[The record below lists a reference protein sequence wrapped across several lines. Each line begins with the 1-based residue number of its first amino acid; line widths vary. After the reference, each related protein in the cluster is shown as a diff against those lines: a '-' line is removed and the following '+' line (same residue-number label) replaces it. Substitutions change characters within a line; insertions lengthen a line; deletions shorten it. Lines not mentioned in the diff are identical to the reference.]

1 MRETLSQ
8 LRLRELLLEV
18 QDRIEQIVEG
28 RDRLDGLIDAIL
40 AITSGLKLDATL
52 RAIVHTAAELVDAR
66 YGALGVR
73 GYDHRLVEFVYEGI
87 DEETRH
93 LIGSLPEGRGVLGAL
108 IEEPKPIR
116 LDDISRHPASVGF
129 PLHHPPMRT
138 FLGVPVRI
146 RDEVFGNLYLT
157 EKADGQPFSDD
168 DEVLVQA
175 LAAAAGIA
183 VDNARLF
190 EESRTRE
197 AWIEATRDIGTQML
211 AGADPAMVFRLIA
224 EEALTLMAGAATLVA
239 VPLDDEAP
247 ACEVDDLV
255 IVEVAGEISP
265 AVKQMTVA
273 VSGTSIGGVFHDRT
287 PRRFDR
293 LDLAVDGPVEPGP
306 ALVLPLRAA
315 DTVAGVLVALRSA
328 DEQPFSDK
336 QLDMMAAFADQAAL
350 AWRLATAQRQMREVE
365 ILTDRDRIARDL
377 HDHVIQRLFAV
388 GLTLQGAAPRA
399 RVPAVRESICSSI
412 DDLQEIIQEIRSA
425 IFDLHAGPSRATGLR
440 HRLDKVID
448 QLAIPALHTTV
459 QYTGPLSVVD
469 TVLANHAEAVLRE
482 AVSNAVRHANATSLA
497 INVSVED
504 DVRVEVVDDG
514 VGISGDITES
524 GLRNLRQR
532 ADDAGG
538 EFTVENMPTGGTL
551 LRWSAPLR

>member
-306 ALVLPLRAA
+306 ALVLPPRAA

-399 RVPAVRESICSSI
+399 RVPAVRESIYSSI